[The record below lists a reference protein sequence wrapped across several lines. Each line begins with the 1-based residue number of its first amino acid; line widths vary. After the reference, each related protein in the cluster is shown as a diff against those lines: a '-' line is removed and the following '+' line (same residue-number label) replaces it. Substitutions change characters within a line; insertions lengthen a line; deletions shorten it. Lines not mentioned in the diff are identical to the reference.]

1 MTYLLMTFFIIAP
14 FPTMDKQ
21 NRKLSP
27 MEFLAQLKAGGKS
40 SKHLPKKG
48 ISPSGGLDL
57 DFSDLAAP
65 AAAPGAGESTV
76 VAQSASATAVADPPA
91 ALPAIAPDKVGLAS
105 PDVAVAVAATALPV
119 APPATVDEAAPQ
131 AKDGAVP
138 STHLTELFDRVNE
151 LLGSAPGQVEEAF
164 HPPEPQSLADTGLT
178 TEEVE
183 KLILKYLLA
192 RGSAIGRKVAQQV
205 CVPFGLIDP
214 LLKSL
219 KQEQL
224 IIFKNAATMG
234 DYEYALTEMGRER
247 ARRFT
252 EECTYFGAA
261 PVALKDYLQ
270 AMARQSI
277 AKQHATV
284 DDLKEAFGDLI
295 ISEKML
301 SKLGP
306 AINSGRGMFLF
317 GEPGNGKTSIA
328 ERVTNCF
335 GSSIWIPRALGIDG
349 DIIRI
354 YDPAVHELVDQPT
367 PEGIF
372 NLTGIDQRWIHIRR
386 PTVVVG
392 GELTMAELEVRQNS
406 VTKICEAP
414 LQLKSNCGTLV
425 IDDFGRQR
433 MPVAELLNRWIVP
446 LEKRYDF
453 LNLPSGKKIQ
463 VPFDQIII
471 FSTNLEPRDLVDGA
485 FLRRIPYKI
494 QVPDPTPEQFHKLCE
509 IMAPNLG
516 FQYNKEAVDYLIA
529 KHYEPIGR
537 PMRACQP
544 RDLLLQVRNF
554 CMYHNIPKVITEEA
568 FDFACE
574 NYFSIM

>member
-1 MTYLLMTFFIIAP
+1 ME
-14 FPTMDKQ
+14 KQ
-21 NRKLSP
+21 SRKNTPL
-27 MEFLAQLKAGGKS
+27 ELLAQLKAGGKS
-40 SKHLPKKG
+40 SKHLPKQKSADG
-48 ISPSGGLDL
+48 KLHLGTADL
-57 DFSDLAAP
+57 TAH
-65 AAAPGAGESTV
+65 G
-76 VAQSASATAVADPPA
+76 ATAVGDQNGAG
-91 ALPAIAPDKVGLAS
+91 APK
-105 PDVAVAVAATALPV
+105 
-119 APPATVDEAAPQ
+119 
-131 AKDGAVP
+131 
-138 STHLTELFDRVNE
+138 HLNELFDRVNE
-151 LLGSAPGQVEEAF
+151 LLGGPAGQPEELFKPAE
-164 HPPEPQSLADTGLT
+164 PPSLPATNLT
-178 TEEVE
+178 TEDVE
-183 KLILKYLLA
+183 KLILKFLLA
-192 RGSAIGRKVAQQV
+192 RGSAVGRMIATQL
-205 CVPFGLIDP
+205 CLPFGLVDP

-219 KQEQL
+219 KQEQM
-224 IIFKNAATMG
+224 IVFKGSATMG
-234 DYEYALTEMGRER
+234 DYEYTVTEMGRER

-261 PVALKDYLQ
+261 PVCLRDYLE

-295 ISEKML
+295 ISDKML

-306 AINSGRGMFLF
+306 AINSGKGMFLF

-335 GSSIWIPRALGIDG
+335 GTSVWIPRALGIDG
-349 DIIRI
+349 DIIRL

-367 PEGIF
+367 ADGIF
-372 NLTGIDQRWIHIRR
+372 NLTGIDQRWVHIRR

-392 GELTMAELEVRQNS
+392 GELTMAELEVKQNTA
-406 VTKICEAP
+406 TKICEAP

-433 MPVAELLNRWIVP
+433 MPVTELLNRWIVP
-446 LEKRYDF
+446 LEKRYDY

-494 QVPDPTPEQFHKLCE
+494 QVPDPTEEQFHKLCE

-516 FQYNKEAVDYLIA
+516 FQYNKESVEYLLER
-529 KHYEPIGR
+529 HYKPINR
-537 PMRACQP
+537 PLRACQP

-554 CMYHNIPKVITEEA
+554 CMYHNMPKVMTNDA

>member
-1 MTYLLMTFFIIAP
+1 
-14 FPTMDKQ
+14 MDKKD
-21 NRKLSP
+21 RKLSP
-27 MEFLAQLKAGGKS
+27 LEFLNQLKAGSKS
-40 SKHLPKKG
+40 SKHLPQSK
-48 ISPSGGLDL
+48 SAPSELNL

-65 AAAPGAGESTV
+65 ADSAQKAEAVAAAHSE
-76 VAQSASATAVADPPA
+76 SATAVAEPPLKTLPPA
-91 ALPAIAPDKVGLAS
+91 DVADADHSVAGEPPVAAETLVEESPAS
-105 PDVAVAVAATALPV
+105 PLSG
-119 APPATVDEAAPQ
+119 
-131 AKDGAVP
+131 GASHS
-138 STHLTELFDRVNE
+138 STPTTEDASAGKHLTELFDRVNQ
-151 LLGSAPGQVEEAF
+151 LLGTSTDQAQQQQYNPAE
-164 HPPEPQSLADTGLT
+164 PTTLPETNLT
-178 TEEVE
+178 IEEVE

-192 RGSAIGRKVAQQV
+192 RGSAVGRHIAQQV
-205 CVPFGLIDP
+205 CLPFGLIDP
-214 LLKSL
+214 LLKNL

-224 IIFKNAATMG
+224 VSFKTTATMG
-234 DYEYALTEMGRER
+234 DYEYALTENGRDR
-247 ARRFT
+247 SRRFND
-252 EECTYFGAA
+252 ECTYFGAA
-261 PVALKDYLQ
+261 PVCLKDYLE

-284 DDLKEAFGDLI
+284 ADLKEAFGDLI
-295 ISEKML
+295 ISDTL
-301 SKLGP
+301 LARLGP
-306 AINSGRGMFLF
+306 AINSGKGMFLF

-328 ERVTNCF
+328 ERITNCF

-367 PEGIF
+367 SDGIF
-372 NLTGIDQRWIHIRR
+372 NLTGIDQRWVHIRR

-392 GELTMAELEVRQNS
+392 GELTMAELEVKQNS
-406 VTKICEAP
+406 ATKICEAP

-433 MPVAELLNRWIVP
+433 MPVTELLNRWIVP

-494 QVPDPTPEQFHKLCE
+494 QVPDPTPEQFHQLCQ

-516 FQYNKEAVDYLIA
+516 FQYNKAAVDYLID
-529 KHYEPIGR
+529 KHYKAHKR

-544 RDLLLQVRNF
+544 RDLLLQVRNY
-554 CMYHNIPKVITEEA
+554 CMYHNLPKTMTPEA